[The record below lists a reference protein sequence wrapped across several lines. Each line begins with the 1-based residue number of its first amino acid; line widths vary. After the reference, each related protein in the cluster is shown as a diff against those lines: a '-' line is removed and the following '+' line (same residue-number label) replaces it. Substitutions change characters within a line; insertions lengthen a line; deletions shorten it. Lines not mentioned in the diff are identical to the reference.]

1 MKMPD
6 YLDGFKVQPDC
17 PKVIFLVYAKNILRQ
32 SEIFMADLLI
42 DIKNMCNRARPIRGF

>member
-1 MKMPD
+1 MPD

-17 PKVIFLVYAKNILRQ
+17 PKVIFLVYAKIYFRQ

-42 DIKNMCNRARPIRGF
+42 DIKNMCKRARLIRGF